1 MTMTQT
7 DAPVAP
13 LAGTEQ
19 RDPRYADIDL
29 WPVRSVLDAL
39 AEAQM
44 AAAAAVRVAVPEIEA
59 VVVAAL
65 PRLRRGGRLFY
76 VGAGTSG
83 RIGLQDGVELGPT
96 FGWPAERL
104 VLLLAGG
111 PQAIFQAA
119 EGAEDREETGRAEV
133 LAHAPDDRD
142 VLFGIAASGGTPY
155 TCAAVAAARACG
167 ALTVGISCNAAGRLL
182 REAEYGITIATGPE
196 VIAGSTRLKA
206 GTAQKA
212 TLNLLSTALMIRL
225 GHAYRGRMVDMR
237 VMNDKLDRRAARMVA
252 DLAGGSDDEIRAALA
267 AAGGNVK
274 RAVLVRA
281 GLSPSEAE
289 QALARH
295 DGDLRRILPLAGPTA
310 TAG

>member
-1 MTMTQT
+1 MTET
-7 DAPVAP
+7 DRPAIPTT
-13 LAGTEQ
+13 GTEQ
-19 RDPRYADIDL
+19 RDPRYADIDI

-44 AAAAAVRVAVPEIEA
+44 AATAAVRAAVPEIEA
-59 VVVAAL
+59 VVDAAL
-65 PRLRRGGRLFY
+65 PRLRQGGRLVY

-119 EGAEDREETGRAEV
+119 EGAEDREDTGRAEL
-133 LAHAPDDRD
+133 LAHAPDARD
-142 VLFGIAASGGTPY
+142 VVFGIAASGGTPY
-155 TCAAVAAARACG
+155 TCAAVAAARECG
-167 ALTVGISCNAAGRLL
+167 ALTVGISCNATGRLL
-182 REAEYGITIATGPE
+182 REAEYGIVTVTGPE
-196 VIAGSTRLKA
+196 AIAGSTRLKA

-237 VMNDKLDRRAARMVA
+237 VMNAKLDRRAARMVA
-252 DLAGGSDDEIRAALA
+252 DLAGGSDDEVRAALVA
-267 AAGGNVK
+267 TGGNVK

-281 GLSPSEAE
+281 GMTPDEAE
-289 QALARH
+289 QALDRNG
-295 DGDLRRILPLAGPTA
+295 GDLRRILPSVVPT
-310 TAG
+310 GG